1 MCEKSLG
8 RKMGRMEVVGMIDI
22 GNRGLRVVEK
32 CVEYFN
38 AD

>member
-1 MCEKSLG
+1 
-8 RKMGRMEVVGMIDI
+8 MGRMEVVGMIDI
-22 GNRGLRVVEK
+22 GNRELRVVEK